1 MPVLRTL
8 VTVDLMGKVKP
19 EAAVAASSE
28 TGQKPRKGDRHQE
41 AVKLLRGMIL
51 AGDLAPGEPLREQ
64 AFSEQF
70 GMSRTPV
77 REAFRTLAAEGLIS
91 LLPNRTVQVALLD
104 EEAVA
109 EVFLVL
115 GALESLA
122 ARLACERISRDQL
135 EILDEL
141 QEDLAHHFQTGDRTR
156 YLEANRLIH
165 ELIVEAAA
173 SPSLLLA
180 WRLLLPRAER
190 ARHVTT
196 RAHERWGDAFEEHK
210 HIHAALMKRDGE
222 TLRRLME
229 EHFANGAESIKREQ
243 KKTRARKRWE
253 AFDES
258 SSEKED

>member
-1 MPVLRTL
+1 
-8 VTVDLMGKVKP
+8 MGKVTPKAAS
-19 EAAVAASSE
+19 EAANVLGDF
-28 TGQKPRKGDRHQE
+28 GQKPPRKGDRHQE

-51 AGDLAPGEPLREQ
+51 AGDLAPGEPLREL

-77 REAFRTLAAEGLIS
+77 REAFRTLAAEGLVS

-104 EEAVA
+104 EDAVS

-122 ARLACERISRDQL
+122 ARLACERITKDQL

-141 QEDLAHHFQTGDRTR
+141 QEDLARHFKAGDRAR

-196 RAHERWGDAFEEHK
+196 RAHERWGDAFEEHV
-210 HIHAALMKRDGE
+210 HIHAAMMKRDGE

-229 EHFANGAESIKREQ
+229 EHFVNGAVSIQREQ
-243 KKTRARKRWE
+243 KKSRARKRWE

-258 SSEKED
+258 SGTKEA

>member
-1 MPVLRTL
+1 MARVPSKAAPKTAPAPEV
-8 VTVDLMGKVKP
+8 P
-19 EAAVAASSE
+19 EA
-28 TGQKPRKGDRHQE
+28 KPPRKGDRHQE

-51 AGDLAPGEPLREQ
+51 AGDLAPGEPLREV

-77 REAFRTLAAEGLIS
+77 REAFRTLAAEGLVS

-104 EEAVA
+104 EEAAA
-109 EVFLVL
+109 EVFMVL

-122 ARLACERISRDQL
+122 ARLACERITRDQL

-141 QEDLAHHFQTGDRTR
+141 QEDMEHHFKTGDRTR

-196 RAHERWGDAFEEHK
+196 RDHTRWGEAFEEHK
-210 HIHAALMKRDGE
+210 HIHAALMKRDGQ

-229 EHFANGAESIKREQ
+229 EHFANGAGSIRREHKR
-243 KKTRARKRWE
+243 TRAEKRWE
-253 AFDES
+253 AFDDS
-258 SSEKED
+258 SSEKSD

>member
-1 MPVLRTL
+1 MGR
-8 VTVDLMGKVKP
+8 VTSKAAKATAVVPEPPEPKP
-19 EAAVAASSE
+19 L
-28 TGQKPRKGDRHQE
+28 RKGDRHQD

-51 AGDLAPGEPLREQ
+51 GGDLAPGEPLREM

-77 REAFRTLAAEGLIS
+77 REAFRTLAAEGLVK

-104 EEAVA
+104 EDAAA
-109 EVFLVL
+109 EVFMVL

-122 ARLACERISRDQL
+122 ARLACERITPQQL

-141 QEDLAHHFQTGDRTR
+141 QDDLAHHFATGDRVR

-190 ARHVTT
+190 ARHVST
-196 RAHERWGDAFEEHK
+196 RIHDRWQDAFEEHK
-210 HIHAALMKRDGE
+210 QIHAALMKRDGL

-229 EHFANGAESIKREQ
+229 EHFTNGATSLQREHKRL
-243 KKTRARKRWE
+243 RAQKRWE
-253 AFDES
+253 AFEDAAAIDEES
-258 SSEKED
+258 

>member
-1 MPVLRTL
+1 MDRVTSKASGETATASVDSELR
-8 VTVDLMGKVKP
+8 
-19 EAAVAASSE
+19 
-28 TGQKPRKGDRHQE
+28 QPRKGDRHQE

-51 AGDLAPGEPLREQ
+51 AGDLAPGEPLREV

-109 EVFLVL
+109 EVFIVI

-122 ARLACERISRDQL
+122 ARLACDRITRDQL

-141 QEDLAHHFQTGDRTR
+141 QDDMARHFESGDRTR

-196 RAHERWGDAFEEHK
+196 RDHDRWGHAFEEHK

-229 EHFANGAESIKREQ
+229 EHFANGAASIQREHRRMRTQ
-243 KKTRARKRWE
+243 KRWE
-253 AFDES
+253 AFDEATART
-258 SSEKED
+258 D

>member
-1 MPVLRTL
+1 MKSK
-8 VTVDLMGKVKP
+8 DAA
-19 EAAVAASSE
+19 EAAAAPAE
-28 TGQKPRKGDRHQE
+28 GEQKQPRKGDRHQE
-41 AVKLLRGMIL
+41 AVKLLRGMII
-51 AGDLAPGEPLREQ
+51 AGDLAPGEPLREL

-122 ARLACERISRDQL
+122 ARLACERITKDQL
-135 EILDEL
+135 DILEEL
-141 QEDLAHHFQTGDRTR
+141 QEDLAHHFETGDRSR

-173 SPSLLLA
+173 SPSLLMA

-196 RAHERWGDAFEEHK
+196 RDHDRWGHAFEEHK
-210 HIHAALMKRDGE
+210 HIYAALMKRDGA

-229 EHFANGAESIKREQ
+229 EHFANGAASIQREHR
-243 KKTRARKRWE
+243 RARSEKRWE
-253 AFDES
+253 AFEGGPS
-258 SSEKED
+258 KKTG

>member
-1 MPVLRTL
+1 MTPKAT
-8 VTVDLMGKVKP
+8 T
-19 EAAVAASSE
+19 EAAIAAGASE
-28 TGQKPRKGDRHQE
+28 QKPRKGDRHQE

-51 AGDLAPGEPLREQ
+51 AGDLAPGEPLREL

-104 EEAVA
+104 EDAVS

-122 ARLACERISRDQL
+122 ARLACERITRDQL

-141 QEDLAHHFQTGDRTR
+141 QDDLAHHFEAGDRTR

-210 HIHAALMKRDGE
+210 HIHAALMKRDGA
-222 TLRRLME
+222 TLRQLME
-229 EHFANGAESIKREQ
+229 EHFANGAASIQREQ

-253 AFDES
+253 AFEDDS
-258 SSEKED
+258 STEKES

>member
-1 MPVLRTL
+1 MVRITS
-8 VTVDLMGKVKP
+8 KAAKA
-19 EAAVAASSE
+19 AAVAPE
-28 TGQKPRKGDRHQE
+28 LPEPKLPRKGDRHQE

-51 AGDLAPGEPLREQ
+51 SGDLAPGEPLREV

-77 REAFRTLAAEGLIS
+77 REAFRTLAAEGLVS

-104 EEAVA
+104 EDAAA
-109 EVFLVL
+109 EVFMVL

-122 ARLACERISRDQL
+122 ARLACERITPQQL

-141 QEDLAHHFQTGDRTR
+141 QEDMEHHFKTGDRAR

-173 SPSLLLA
+173 NPSLLLA

-190 ARHVTT
+190 ARHVST
-196 RAHERWGDAFEEHK
+196 RDPDRWGHAFEEHK
-210 HIHAALMKRDGE
+210 QIHAAFMQRDGV

-229 EHFANGAESIKREQ
+229 EHFANGATSIQREHKRM
-243 KKTRARKRWE
+243 RAQKRWE
-253 AFDES
+253 AFEEGAAGDS
-258 SSEKED
+258 D